1 MKNKI
6 HTNLFLKIIF
16 STLYLTISSL
26 CFGQSYPSGPIRLL
40 VPYPPGGSSDVII
53 RPLTPALSSRLGK
66 QIVVDNRGGA
76 GGNIAMEIASKAS
89 PDGYTLVFA
98 LAAQAASNLS
108 MYKNLP
114 YHPDRDFAAISLL
127 GAAPYLLEVH
137 ANLPVHSTQELI
149 TLAKT
154 KPGQINYWSS
164 GNGSAPHLSMELF
177 KSMAGVNLAHI
188 PYKGGGPA
196 YPDFIAGRTQVTF
209 TSYGS
214 SYQHVKSGSLRILA
228 VSTVNRSKALPDVP
242 TVSESGIPGYDS
254 SVWYALLAPRN
265 TPQNI
270 IFKLNHEVKT
280 AMTTPEMVER
290 LNSQALEVIASSP
303 EYLSKYIKSE
313 IIKWAGVV
321 KRSGATID

>member
-1 MKNKI
+1 
-6 HTNLFLKIIF
+6 
-16 STLYLTISSL
+16 
-26 CFGQSYPSGPIRLL
+26 

-53 RPLTPALSSRLGK
+53 RPLTPALSTRLGK

-196 YPDFIAGRTQVTF
+196 YPDFIAGRTQVTY

-265 TPQNI
+265 TPKNI